1 MVSQSAIH
9 RDTEMSKSTKLF
21 VVRPGF
27 WVHDVK
33 PEPVGPGTV
42 LALTEDQAATCAHQI
57 EAAPAKAKDGD
68 VIAATADAAADPA
81 PAE

>member
-1 MVSQSAIH
+1 
-9 RDTEMSKSTKLF
+9 MSKSTKLF

-57 EAAPAKAKDGD
+57 EDAPAKAKEGD
-68 VIAATADAAADPA
+68 VVAYAEAAAAEPA